1 MYIQNTQYIFN
12 ITFQTYDLII
22 NLDKIIGVS
31 GADLSFEN
39 QINVPLTA
47 SQVYIMT
54 GAYY

>member
-12 ITFQTYDLII
+12 FTFQTYDLII